1 MTSIHGTPGETLES
15 DEEELTLQT
24 LEPGEEVPGEW
35 VGIPFT
41 SKYLRGHLEKFAP
54 VDRIVL
60 DSVSGLRPIAENHD
74 LFRRSILDLIPLFN
88 DELGATVLF
97 IAEEPAGTTA
107 TTADRPTL
115 DPLQYTT
122 HGVIRLWRESVEGDT
137 HRFIEVTKMR
147 GVNHDTRVYEL
158 VIGERGL
165 HVAPRIRSHPTLI
178 QTDGYLE
185 TGIEALD
192 DLLGGDVALG
202 RTMLLEYDGRTD
214 PMMFVRP
221 MLRQAFENEMALV
234 IVPPVNLPPRILA
247 EEQITQMHELM
258 EDDRVFLIDF
268 PNIWENTRRNVFKPS
283 EHNGDHPADVF
294 RTIDER
300 QGETPL
306 FIVINIEAQLPVLD
320 REDQQRVRFW
330 IEENLHRDDDISIY
344 FGNPGVMEQQLAE
357 FYRNGSAQVMTT
369 WRNERSL

>member
-1 MTSIHGTPGETLES
+1 
-15 DEEELTLQT
+15 
-24 LEPGEEVPGEW
+24 
-35 VGIPFT
+35 
-41 SKYLRGHLEKFAP
+41 
-54 VDRIVL
+54 
-60 DSVSGLRPIAENHD
+60 
-74 LFRRSILDLIPLFN
+74 
-88 DELGATVLF
+88 
-97 IAEEPAGTTA
+97 
-107 TTADRPTL
+107 
-115 DPLQYTT
+115 
-122 HGVIRLWRESVEGDT
+122 
-137 HRFIEVTKMR
+137 
-147 GVNHDTRVYEL
+147 
-158 VIGERGL
+158 
-165 HVAPRIRSHPTLI
+165 
-178 QTDGYLE
+178 
-185 TGIEALD
+185 
-192 DLLGGDVALG
+192 
-202 RTMLLEYDGRTD
+202 MLLEYDGRTD